1 MWNTAFPGEVAEQ
14 FPSTVV
20 AWLWVLW
27 LDHSQGEEADMEYQV
42 RVKTGW
48 RRVLGEEA
56 AKAEA
61 QSLAEHRMLG

>member
-1 MWNTAFPGEVAEQ
+1 MSG
-14 FPSTVV
+14 
-20 AWLWVLW
+20 
-27 LDHSQGEEADMEYQV
+27 QGKGRE
-42 RVKTGW
+42 W

>member
-1 MWNTAFPGEVAEQ
+1 M
-14 FPSTVV
+14 
-20 AWLWVLW
+20 AWLRVLW
-27 LDHSQGEEADMEYQV
+27 LEHSQGKEADMAYQV
-42 RVKTGW
+42 RVKKGW